1 MKALYI
7 SALLALASTSALAAD
22 NTYTTD
28 PNHTFVRFSY
38 SHFGY
43 TTQLSRFDTVSGS
56 INFDAAAKTG
66 DADITVDTRSVS
78 TGSKIFNN
86 HIQDADFLDTEKFP
100 TATFKSTKFVF
111 DGDKP
116 SAVEGNLTLKGI
128 TKPVTLKIT
137 SFKCMPHPMTKKEAC
152 GADATTTL
160 KRTDFNMGKYAPYVG
175 DEVTVSIAVE
185 ASKK

>member
-7 SALLALASTSALAAD
+7 GALLALASTSVLAAD

-43 TTQLSRFDTVSGS
+43 TTQLSRFDTVSGKVE
-56 INFDAAAKTG
+56 FDPANQTG
-66 DADITVDTRSVS
+66 EANITVDTRSVS

-86 HIQDADFLDTEKFP
+86 HIQDADFLDTEKYP
-100 TATFKSTKFVF
+100 TATFKSTKFDF
-111 DGDKP
+111 EGDKL
-116 SAVEGNLTLKGI
+116 SAVEGDLTLKGI
-128 TKPVTLKIT
+128 TKPVTLKVT
-137 SFKCMPHPMTKKEAC
+137 SLKCMPHPMTKKEAC

-175 DEVTVSIAVE
+175 DEVTVSISVE